1 MYTDNLTFKAESGK
15 LVRVPR
21 ASLVETQ
28 ALPHLTG
35 HGGRRRGGGRGGTR
49 GGSARFRARRVPL
62 VVPAILFD
70 HVSQF
75 DDELALFVLLAGLKR
90 VFLHNETTYN
100 YINELLKNLT
110 LKATWEFVLNFH
122 SAGRGR

>member
-1 MYTDNLTFKAESGK
+1 MKTSNKQSTLMHTDNLTFKESGK
-15 LVRVPR
+15 LVRVPH

-49 GGSARFRARRVPL
+49 GGSARIRARRVPL

-75 DDELALFVLLAGLKR
+75 DDELALFVLLAGLER
-90 VFLHNETTYN
+90 VFLHNHFNVKQLTILS
-100 YINELLKNLT
+100 INC
-110 LKATWEFVLNFH
+110 
-122 SAGRGR
+122 

>member
-21 ASLVETQ
+21 VSLVETQ
-28 ALPHLTG
+28 ALPYLTG

-75 DDELALFVLLAGLKR
+75 DDELALFVLLARLER
-90 VFLHNETTYN
+90 VFLHNDFNLKQLTT
-100 YINELLKNLT
+100 I
-110 LKATWEFVLNFH
+110 
-122 SAGRGR
+122 SMSC